1 MHITPVDCYVHVVH
15 CWQLLVLVHL
25 ILLTYQREKLGCDRE
40 QCDEVGH
47 FFLLQ
52 RSDGQIHAN
61 SPSISKCFDGRCV
74 MYILLTDGDGQE
86 SVMPTATR
94 RRRMLVVS

>member
-1 MHITPVDCYVHVVH
+1 MM
-15 CWQLLVLVHL
+15 
-25 ILLTYQREKLGCDRE
+25 
-40 QCDEVGH
+40 
-47 FFLLQ
+47 LQ

-61 SPSISKCFDGRCV
+61 SQSKCFDGRCV